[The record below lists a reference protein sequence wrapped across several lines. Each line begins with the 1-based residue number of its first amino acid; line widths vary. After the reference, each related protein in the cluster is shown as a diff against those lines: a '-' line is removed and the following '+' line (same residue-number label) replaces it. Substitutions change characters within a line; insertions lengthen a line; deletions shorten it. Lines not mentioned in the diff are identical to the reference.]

1 MVRKLGIQQLLTQR
15 REERPPTQMPKVPSL
30 EDNYPAVVAAS
41 KILTKTHNINL
52 LIIVDL

>member
-1 MVRKLGIQQLLTQR
+1 MVRKLDIQQLLTQR

-30 EDNYPAVVAAS
+30 EDNSPAVVAAS

-52 LIIVDL
+52 LLIVDL